1 MSKFGKKILGMML
14 VILSSIAIILVS
26 VNLIMFEKFKKELRQ
41 TVTQCISDLTVSIDG
56 DKLEKLIKEQSDD
69 SVEYQ
74 DVLKSMSLA
83 KSKSVARNFYTLE
96 RVQGTQAKFLVDV
109 SVDASEFLED
119 YTMDSV
125 MKEAFNDKVIVTN

>member
-1 MSKFGKKILGMML
+1 M

-83 KSKSVARNFYTLE
+83 KSKSVARNFIHLKE
-96 RVQGTQAKFLVDV
+96 FKGQG
-109 SVDASEFLED
+109 
-119 YTMDSV
+119 
-125 MKEAFNDKVIVTN
+125 